1 MRPAQWSKSGLFNT
15 VLVERFGEQIGRF
28 LTQILEEGD
37 FSEQYFNTKHAVAV
51 NCPMQSIALSNT
63 KLS

>member
-51 NCPMQSIALSNT
+51 N
-63 KLS
+63 